1 MPNSGDMTYQVEQ
14 IQRKVLVISGNER
27 LTPVERELLEDIT
40 EEHLLH
46 IVAFLREHTTY
57 SGTSHSGSAIACPI
71 CQSALDQAGKCPKRG
86 DEEHLKLTTLNSRQD
101 NSLPS
106 G

>member
-1 MPNSGDMTYQVEQ
+1 MPNSGNIEYQFTE
-14 IQRKVLVISGNER
+14 IRRKLLLIEGNER
-27 LTPVERELLEDIT
+27 LSSIERELLEDIT
-40 EEHLLH
+40 DGAGHLTAIERH
-46 IVAFLREHTTY
+46 FKQTT
-57 SGTSHSGSAIACPI
+57 GRLPILCPI